1 MALLMMLEDQLV
13 YPKAKEYFCKGEEP
27 WKLYTCFKALPLI
40 VVPIKQLQ
48 ALGFYENNL
57 EHL

>member
-1 MALLMMLEDQLV
+1 MMLEDQLV
-13 YPKAKEYFCKGEEP
+13 YPKAKKYFAKVKDLE
-27 WKLYTCFKALPLI
+27 KLYTCFKPLPLI
-40 VVPIKQLQ
+40 IVPIKQLQ